1 MKRNQSLDGNKSKI
15 AFSTLNMKKDFQ
27 GKRAIKK
34 KTLEKDYHQDNFS
47 AIHAHHKLGVVDES
61 YLLC

>member
-27 GKRAIKK
+27 GKTAIKK
-34 KTLEKDYHQDNFS
+34 KTLSD
-47 AIHAHHKLGVVDES
+47 IHAHHKLGVVDES